1 MLLHLCC
8 YWKNCMYRDF
18 SCSNASSKMYLELN
32 IIVNHS
38 VPFTSDGIATRY
50 GLNGPGIESRWG
62 ARFSAP
68 VHTGP
73 GAHNGYRL
81 YFQVVKRP
89 GRDIGH
95 PLPFGA
101 EVKESV
107 ELYLYPPSGPSLTC
121 CSVYFTY
128 TLLFHKCELS
138 FGCTIVLYIQLIH
151 GLWIM

>member
-1 MLLHLCC
+1 MLLQLRR

-18 SCSNASSKMYLELN
+18 SCSNALFRMYLELD

-50 GLNGPGIESRWG
+50 GLKGSGIESRWG

-81 YFQVVKRP
+81 SFQGVKRP
-89 GRDIGH
+89 GRDIYH
-95 PLPFGA
+95 PLPSGA
-101 EVKESV
+101 EVKERV
-107 ELYLYPPSGPSLTC
+107 ELYLYPPLGLLWPVVVCTLPIPYSFT
-121 CSVYFTY
+121 SVSCV
-128 TLLFHKCELS
+128 LV
-138 FGCTIVLYIQLIH
+138 VLYIQLIH